1 MQIIYQKLS
10 LVKINLL
17 TYSQTINNYN
27 NKKETKNI
35 IKIKIL
41 IIQTI
46 KKNYHYNNI
55 KFI

>member
-27 NKKETKNI
+27 NKKRNKNI

>member
-27 NKKETKNI
+27 NKKRNKNI

-46 KKNYHYNNI
+46 KKNYHHNNI